1 MLACGPFPS
10 SRVRFMVVGVR
21 TAPPKANVVR
31 PTHTHTHTLREGER
45 ERPIRTPFPRKG
57 VFSLLVDEG
66 GEETLGGRRWRIGAR
81 QVAKRSAHVRGG
93 KKEGW
98 RSGTCRRNTS

>member
-1 MLACGPFPS
+1 M
-10 SRVRFMVVGVR
+10 R

-45 ERPIRTPFPRKG
+45 ERPIRTPSPGKG